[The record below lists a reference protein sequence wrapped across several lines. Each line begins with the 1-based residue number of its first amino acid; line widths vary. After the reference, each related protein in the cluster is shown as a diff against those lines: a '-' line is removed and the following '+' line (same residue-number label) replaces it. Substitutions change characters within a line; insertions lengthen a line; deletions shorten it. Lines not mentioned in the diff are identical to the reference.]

1 MVEECTLTGRG
12 KPRRGSLYWRDM
24 QPTCLTVLAP
34 IRRGE
39 ETALG
44 GILRAIGDDIKGRRL
59 VAGERPHI
67 DFRRCPRTH
76 FARFAILNDPDR
88 GAGRTRLLFASVYD
102 GDLDGHLA
110 ELVAATSDM
119 QAIWGGCEGYGG
131 TADFGAFVRQ
141 HELEPAG
148 FYIAFRDETA
158 ASIQRALG
166 DDRRPAQQSLVSWL
180 TRALRRVVRALP
192 IAVDVVRAVA
202 RFGIAEVWRGT
213 SKIVATLDRIA
224 VFRAFNLLTRNR
236 LPPRGSPHSSV
247 VLDNCA
253 PLAPLV
259 PGDELPFVPAA
270 PLPALREDL
279 VAQNELTLVTV
290 VRPGSADRVRA
301 VLVAID
307 SYAKRLAPPGSL
319 IGVSTI
325 HFVRWLLIDDARRL
339 VLLSDYDNSW
349 ESYIDEFAE
358 LILSG
363 LDAIWETSY
372 GYPPDGARDVPALK
386 RFLRA
391 HQVRADV
398 FYSAYPEDTV
408 LNIVDATAG

>member
-1 MVEECTLTGRG
+1 MPPSRETS
-12 KPRRGSLYWRDM
+12 PS
-24 QPTCLTVLAP
+24 CLTILAP
-34 IRRGE
+34 IRRGGE
-39 ETALG
+39 LALG
-44 GILRAIGDDIKGRRL
+44 GVLRAIGDDINGKRAA
-59 VAGERPHI
+59 AGARPHI
-67 DFRRCPRTH
+67 DFLRCPRTH

-119 QAIWGGCEGYGG
+119 DAIWGVCEGYGG
-131 TADFGAFVRQ
+131 AATFGAFVRDHA
-141 HELEPAG
+141 HEPVG
-148 FYIAFRDETA
+148 FYVAFRDAAA
-158 ASIQRALG
+158 ASIRRATAA
-166 DDRRPAQQSLVSWL
+166 DHAPAEPSLASRLV
-180 TRALRRVVRALP
+180 RAWRRVVRALP
-192 IAVDVVRAVA
+192 IVVDVVRAVV
-202 RFGIAEVWRGT
+202 RFGFAQVWRGT
-213 SKIVATLDRIA
+213 SRIIASLDRIA
-224 VFRAFNLLTRNR
+224 VFRVFNR
-236 LPPRGSPHSSV
+236 LTGNRMPPRRSLHSSV
-247 VLDNCA
+247 ALDNCA
-253 PLAPLV
+253 PLAATV
-259 PGDELPFVPAA
+259 PGDELPFVPGA
-270 PLPALREDL
+270 PPPALREDL

-290 VRPGSADRVRA
+290 VQPGSADRVRT
-301 VLVAID
+301 VLAAID

-363 LDAIWETSY
+363 LDAIWETSF

-391 HQVRADV
+391 HQVRADL
-398 FYSAYPEDTV
+398 FYSAYPGATV
-408 LNIVDATAG
+408 LNIVDATGE